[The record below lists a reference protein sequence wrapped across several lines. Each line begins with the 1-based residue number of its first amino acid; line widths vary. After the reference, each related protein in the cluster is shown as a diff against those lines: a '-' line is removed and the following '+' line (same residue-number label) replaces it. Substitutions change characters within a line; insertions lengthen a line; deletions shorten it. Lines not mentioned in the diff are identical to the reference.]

1 MSAKSE
7 IPLSEREIRFAANQR
22 RIRFGLVIVLIQL
35 IALVDLFMV
44 DEGLNGIPYIAPVIL
59 TLIVGNQ
66 RLTYGAAIAGSVL
79 TWLVPMLQPSEL
91 TPFEIGQRSMGTCA
105 IWVTAFVT
113 VLRKEIE
120 ARIDLLVDERT
131 DALEKAKADL
141 EQELENRKAA
151 EEANYRLESQLIQV
165 RKNESIGVM
174 AKGIAHNFNNL
185 LQPIISLSDMAQED
199 VEPGS
204 QLKTDLQMI
213 SDTALKARNLVNQIS
228 GFGGDGD
235 QSAQD
240 LDLGTGVVRALGI
253 MRTGYPNLEL
263 PLIDTAHGLPLVH
276 MQPKHLDQIVSILF
290 DNSRRALEGSRG
302 AILVK
307 VDKVELPDDHNI
319 FPQNMRGGEYVRL
332 TFSDEGCGMEA
343 EVLDRAFEPFFTTRD
358 VNEGMGLGLTVLKGL
373 VLKYKGGLHVES
385 HAGEGTTFQ
394 LFFRPSSFRDDT
406 RVLEIKPIPAAAG
419 KSVMLVDDDPQC
431 VLSVTRMLGIMGMKV
446 SPFSSGKEAIKEV
459 KGDPGAFDLVIADE
473 NMPEVS
479 GLQVATEVH
488 AVRPGVPV
496 IILTG
501 MRGKTYLGNLVM
513 DDGGSVLHKPISHRE
528 LEKAVRRVFSDPVS
542 RT

>member
-1 MSAKSE
+1 VSAKSE

-235 QSAQD
+235 QSA
-240 LDLGTGVVRALGI
+240 
-253 MRTGYPNLEL
+253 
-263 PLIDTAHGLPLVH
+263 
-276 MQPKHLDQIVSILF
+276 
-290 DNSRRALEGSRG
+290 
-302 AILVK
+302 
-307 VDKVELPDDHNI
+307 
-319 FPQNMRGGEYVRL
+319 
-332 TFSDEGCGMEA
+332 
-343 EVLDRAFEPFFTTRD
+343 
-358 VNEGMGLGLTVLKGL
+358 
-373 VLKYKGGLHVES
+373 
-385 HAGEGTTFQ
+385 
-394 LFFRPSSFRDDT
+394 
-406 RVLEIKPIPAAAG
+406 
-419 KSVMLVDDDPQC
+419 
-431 VLSVTRMLGIMGMKV
+431 
-446 SPFSSGKEAIKEV
+446 
-459 KGDPGAFDLVIADE
+459 
-473 NMPEVS
+473 
-479 GLQVATEVH
+479 
-488 AVRPGVPV
+488 
-496 IILTG
+496 
-501 MRGKTYLGNLVM
+501 
-513 DDGGSVLHKPISHRE
+513 
-528 LEKAVRRVFSDPVS
+528 
-542 RT
+542 